1 MEVFADK
8 CPRCEVADYYS
19 KYVNALSTTRRRIGL
34 EEAFSANCMDWINVK
49 TEDLSWRHCIGRLQ
63 QPTELGTP
71 AQYRQIVDR
80 AELLNTGSLGTTP
93 HYHCTQT
100 IVSKQSYHL
109 ASLDLHAHGHGGEK
123 DASRNNAYCIAPKP
137 NIIRLHGG

>member
-8 CPRCEVADYYS
+8 CPRCEVAYYYS

-34 EEAFSANCMDWINVK
+34 EEVFSANCMDWINVK
-49 TEDLSWRHCIGRLQ
+49 IENLSWRHCIGRLQ
-63 QPTELGTP
+63 RPTELGTP

-100 IVSKQSYHL
+100 IVCKQLYHL
-109 ASLDLHAHGHGGEK
+109 HLLIYMLMGRMLLEMMHIAS
-123 DASRNNAYCIAPKP
+123 KP
-137 NIIRLHGG
+137 NIIRLHAG

>member
-1 MEVFADK
+1 
-8 CPRCEVADYYS
+8 
-19 KYVNALSTTRRRIGL
+19 
-34 EEAFSANCMDWINVK
+34 MDWIDVK
-49 TEDLSWRHCIGRLQ
+49 IEDLSWRHCIGRLQ
-63 QPTELGTP
+63 RPTELGTP

-100 IVSKQSYHL
+100 IVWKQSYHL
-109 ASLDLHAHGHGGEK
+109 HLLIYMLMEEDAVEVLH
-123 DASRNNAYCIAPKP
+123 ILAPKP

>member
-1 MEVFADK
+1 
-8 CPRCEVADYYS
+8 
-19 KYVNALSTTRRRIGL
+19 
-34 EEAFSANCMDWINVK
+34 MDWIDVK
-49 TEDLSWRHCIGRLQ
+49 IEDLSWRHCIGRLQ
-63 QPTELGTP
+63 RPTELGTP

-109 ASLDLHAHGHGGEK
+109 LHFFDLHAHGGGK
-123 DASRNNAYCIAPKP
+123 DAAIEVYCIFLLLNQTLSDFMVA
-137 NIIRLHGG
+137 NYIEAT